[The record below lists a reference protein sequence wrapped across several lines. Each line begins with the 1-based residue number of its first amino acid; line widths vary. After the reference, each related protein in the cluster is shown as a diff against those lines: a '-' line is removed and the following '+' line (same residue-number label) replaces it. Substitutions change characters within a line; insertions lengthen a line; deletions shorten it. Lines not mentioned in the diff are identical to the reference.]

1 MGKTEQMDQ
10 NASRSGMKTI
20 NCFLLLSVFS
30 TLASAQDRE
39 ITQLSDDLYHFR
51 NQAHVALFLVTD
63 EGVIATDPINE
74 AAATWLQDEIGK
86 RFDQQVRYLVYS
98 HSDEDHIA
106 GGQVFS
112 DTAMVIAHEKAKPV
126 IAAGDYTAVP
136 DIVFQERLEVTLGG
150 QSVIL
155 HYFGKSH
162 TDNLIVIE
170 FPAERTIFV
179 VDSISNNRLP
189 YRTLNRWFMPQGIEF
204 MKQVEQMDF
213 DVFVPGHGTPG
224 TKADVTRHREY
235 MEALYEAVR
244 TARASGLG
252 LEEAQQTIRLPEFSD
267 MGRYDEWLGENI
279 EGMYGLVS
287 DD

>member
-1 MGKTEQMDQ
+1 
-10 NASRSGMKTI
+10 MKTTT
-20 NCFLLLSVFS
+20 CSLLLSVFS
-30 TLASAQDRE
+30 TLVSAQDRE
-39 ITQLSDDLYHFR
+39 ITHLAGDLYHFR
-51 NQAHVALFLVTD
+51 NEAHVALFLVTD
-63 EGVIATDPINE
+63 EGVIATDPINQE
-74 AAATWLQDEIGK
+74 AATWLQDEIGK
-86 RFDQQVRYLVYS
+86 RFDQEVRYLIYS

-106 GGQVFS
+106 GGRVFS
-112 DTAMVIAHEKAKPV
+112 DTATVIAHENAKSV
-126 IAAGDYTAVP
+126 IATGGYTAIP
-136 DIVFQERLEVTLGG
+136 DIVFRKRLEISLGD
-150 QSVIL
+150 QRVVL
-155 HYFGKSH
+155 HDFGKSH

-170 FPAERTIFV
+170 YPAERTIFV

-235 MEALYEAVR
+235 MEALYQAVK
-244 TARASGLG
+244 AAKASGLG
-252 LEEAQQTIRLPEFSD
+252 REEAQQAIQLPEFSD

-279 EGMYGLVS
+279 EGMYGLIS